1 MSTLRH
7 RVSKKGKK
15 KRRKERR
22 IVDVDREIE
31 KETKANTEEGWIK
44 IARIYREE
52 EEGRRAKRSPRYL
65 RSPFVDG

>member
-44 IARIYREE
+44 EDKDSE
-52 EEGRRAKRSPRYL
+52 DL
-65 RSPFVDG
+65 

>member
-7 RVSKKGKK
+7 RVSKKEKK

-52 EEGRRAKRSPRYL
+52 EEGRRAKGSPRYL